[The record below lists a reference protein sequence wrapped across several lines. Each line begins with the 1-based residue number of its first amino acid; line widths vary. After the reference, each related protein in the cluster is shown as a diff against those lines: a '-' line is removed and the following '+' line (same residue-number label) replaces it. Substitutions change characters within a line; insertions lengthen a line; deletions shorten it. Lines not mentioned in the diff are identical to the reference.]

1 MQNYTSKNTSVN
13 TTRVPAIYNKV
24 RWDKL
29 PEGVRVL
36 DWGCGKDTTL
46 TNGMLEKHGL
56 VHVGYDPNWKSEVE
70 NMAAISLLG
79 IVDAF
84 VCSNV
89 LNVID
94 DDDIVRDI
102 CRKASQHKYFFITV
116 YEGDK
121 SGVGK
126 RSKEDCYQRNAKIKS
141 YMQYFT
147 DQAIHDGLYVKNGV
161 LTNSLKMIK
170 EK

>member
-1 MQNYTSKNTSVN
+1 MQKYTSKNTSVN
-13 TTRVPAIYNKV
+13 TTRVPAVYNKIC
-24 RWDKL
+24 WDKL
-29 PEGVRVL
+29 PAGVKVL
-36 DWGCGKDTTL
+36 DWGCGKDTAL
-46 TNGMLEKHGL
+46 TSNMLEQNGL

-70 NMAAISLLG
+70 NVAAVSLLG
-79 IVDAF
+79 IANAF

-102 CRKASQHKYFFITV
+102 CDKAAKHEYFFITV

-121 SGVGK
+121 SGIGK
-126 RSKEDCYQRNAKIKS
+126 RSKEDCYQRNEKIKS
-141 YMQYFT
+141 YCKYFS
-147 DQAIHDGLYVKNGV
+147 DQAIHNGLYIKDGV

-170 EK
+170 

>member
-1 MQNYTSKNTSVN
+1 MQKYTSKNTSVN
-13 TTRVPAIYNKV
+13 TTRVPAVYNKV
-24 RWDKL
+24 CWDKL
-29 PEGVRVL
+29 PKDVKVL
-36 DWGCGKDTTL
+36 DWGCGKDTLL
-46 TNGMLEKHGL
+46 TSKMLGKHGL

-70 NMAAISLLG
+70 NVAAVSLLG
-79 IVDAF
+79 IADAF

-102 CRKASQHKYFFITV
+102 CSKAAQHKYFFITV

-126 RSKEDCYQRNAKIKS
+126 RSKEDCYQRNEKVKS
-141 YMQYFT
+141 YMRYFS
-147 DQAIHDGLYVKNGV
+147 DSAIHDGLYIRNGV
-161 LTNSLKMIK
+161 LTNSITMIK

>member
-1 MQNYTSKNTSVN
+1 MQKYTSKNTSVN
-13 TTRVPAIYNKV
+13 TTRVPAVYNKV
-24 RWDKL
+24 CWDKL
-29 PEGVRVL
+29 PACVKVL

-46 TNGMLEKHGL
+46 TSEMLDKHGL
-56 VHVGYDPNWKSEVE
+56 VHVGYDPNWKTEIE
-70 NMAAISLLG
+70 NVAATSLLG
-79 IVDAF
+79 IAEAF

-94 DDDIVRDI
+94 DDDIIRDI
-102 CRKASQHKYFFITV
+102 CDKAAQHKYFFITV

-126 RSKEDCYQRNAKIKS
+126 RSKEDCYQRNEKVKS
-141 YMQYFT
+141 YLKYFNN
-147 DQAIHDGLYVKNGV
+147 QAIHDGLYIKNGV

-170 EK
+170 

>member
-1 MQNYTSKNTSVN
+1 MQKYTSKNTSVN
-13 TTRVPAIYNKV
+13 TTRAPAVYNKV

-46 TNGMLEKHGL
+46 TSSLLAKHGL
-56 VHVGYDPNWKSEVE
+56 IQVGYDPNWKSEE
-70 NMAAISLLG
+70 DNKQAEALLG
-79 IVDAF
+79 EAEVF

-94 DDDIVRDI
+94 DDNIVKDI
-102 CRKASQHKYFFITV
+102 CNKAFQHKYFFITV

-121 SGVGK
+121 SGIGK
-126 RSKEDCYQRNAKIKS
+126 CSKENCYQRNAKVKS
-141 YMQYFT
+141 YLQYFS
-147 DQAIHDGLYVKNGV
+147 DDAIHGGVYIKNGV
-161 LTNSLKMIK
+161 LTNALNLIK
-170 EK
+170 